1 MYKKYNKKIV
11 NVKKIVHLKKKNRN
25 KKIILCHGVF
35 DIVHPGYIYAKQKV
49 DSSQH
54 NMFI

>member
-25 KKIILCHGVF
+25 KRRPKVF
-35 DIVHPGYIYAKQKV
+35 
-49 DSSQH
+49 
-54 NMFI
+54 